1 MEENRMA
8 TLKFQTVERDS
19 FFTRLDFRPKL
30 LMMAVITII
39 AFLWESPLLQFS
51 LAAIIVAASLAV
63 GVKFSYIR
71 LVITILLPFY
81 ILLLLTHGFFN
92 IDQVKALTGKTEL
105 TPLLRIPQDWW
116 LIGGGM
122 MSLEGVL
129 YGLNAIFKTLTL
141 TLVIPL
147 GVFTTDVDSMIVGMV
162 RARIPYKIAFIFSAT
177 LRFFPLLFQEIGSI
191 IEAQRLRGLAM
202 EKMNAFKRVKV
213 YAKVA
218 VPLILGAMVKSQ
230 QLEVVLQSKAF
241 SGSPVRTY
249 IHETELGPTDY
260 VMIAFF
266 GLLFIVAMVLY
277 IGWRIGTFGGPI

>member
-1 MEENRMA
+1 M
-8 TLKFQTVERDS
+8 LKFQTVERDS

-30 LMMAVITII
+30 VMMAVITIV
-39 AFLWESPLLQFS
+39 AFVWESPLLQVAMAS
-51 LAAIIVAASLAV
+51 LLIVAALVV

-71 LVITILLPFY
+71 LVITVMIPFY

-92 IDQVKALTGKTEL
+92 IDQVKALTGKSEL
-105 TPLLRIPQDWW
+105 TPMFVFPENWW

-122 MSLEGVL
+122 MSWEGFL
-129 YGLNAIFKTLTL
+129 YGINAIFKTLSL
-141 TLVIPL
+141 VLVIPL
-147 GVFTTDVDSMIVGMV
+147 GVFTTDVDTMIVGMV

-177 LRFFPLLFQEIGSI
+177 LRFFPVLFQEIGMI

-202 EKMNAFKRVKV
+202 EKMNPIQRVRV

-249 IHETELGPTDY
+249 LHESEMRTVDY
-260 VMIAFF
+260 LLMLFFVLFFIA
-266 GLLFIVAMVLY
+266 ATVLY
-277 IGWRIGTFGGPI
+277 FVFRIGAFGGPI